1 MYLLA
6 IHVTSCGHGARPGI
20 DSCVF
25 GLAVERV
32 GTILED
38 ALNPLIKEQPGTV
51 DELVQHTRWKEIGQF
66 QLEMMD

>member
-1 MYLLA
+1 
-6 IHVTSCGHGARPGI
+6 
-20 DSCVF
+20 VF

-66 QLEMMD
+66 KLEMMD

>member
-1 MYLLA
+1 M
-6 IHVTSCGHGARPGI
+6 
-20 DSCVF
+20 F
-25 GLAVERV
+25 GLSIQCV

-38 ALNPLIKEQPGTV
+38 ALHPLIKEQSGTV